1 MPSPWKRHR
10 SSPASSG
17 GSSTSR
23 GEERD
28 LVQQNCRSKGKPSP
42 LLSPSLIGE
51 PRVLDIDSAVFNLE
65 HTLASGQSFRW
76 QKVGKAFIGVVSG
89 HLIYIE
95 QKGNRL
101 LYRSLPRNVPSAK
114 LRDYFGLNGA
124 FAAALRS
131 FPEDPL
137 LLKALERFRGMR
149 LLRQEPW
156 ETLISFIISS
166 NNNINRIRSCIENLC
181 RTFGREIQPG
191 CGYYTFPGPEA
202 LSQTT
207 LTVLREGCNLGY
219 RHKYVADTAREVF
232 ESPHLLSDIAALSYP
247 DARKRLMKLPGVG
260 PKVADCILLYSMGKL
275 EAFPID
281 TWIRKIIQ
289 DNYFNGEKVSLSKM
303 QAFARQRFGPFAGYA
318 QLYLFQCAMT
328 RVF

>member
-1 MPSPWKRHR
+1 
-10 SSPASSG
+10 
-17 GSSTSR
+17 
-23 GEERD
+23 
-28 LVQQNCRSKGKPSP
+28 
-42 LLSPSLIGE
+42 
-51 PRVLDIDSAVFNLE
+51 
-65 HTLASGQSFRW
+65 
-76 QKVGKAFIGVVSG
+76 
-89 HLIYIE
+89 
-95 QKGNRL
+95 
-101 LYRSLPRNVPSAK
+101 
-114 LRDYFGLNGA
+114 
-124 FAAALRS
+124 
-131 FPEDPL
+131 
-137 LLKALERFRGMR
+137 MR

-166 NNNINRIRSCIENLC
+166 NNNIKRIRSCIENLC
-181 RTFGREIQPG
+181 RTSGREIQPG

-202 LSQTT
+202 LAQTT

-219 RHKYVADTAREVF
+219 RHNYVADTAREVF
-232 ESPHLLSDIAALSYP
+232 ESPHLLLDIAALSYP

-303 QAFARQRFGPFAGYA
+303 RTFARQRFGPFAGYA
-318 QLYLFQCAMT
+318 QLYLFQCALT